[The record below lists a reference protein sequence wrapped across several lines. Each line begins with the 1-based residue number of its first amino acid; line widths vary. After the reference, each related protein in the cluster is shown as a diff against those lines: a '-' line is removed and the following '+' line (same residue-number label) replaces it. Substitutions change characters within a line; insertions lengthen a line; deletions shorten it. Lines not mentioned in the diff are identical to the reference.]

1 MATPEKNYR
10 DAWSPE
16 SAALIEHLG
25 GSVAVSKEC
34 GLTHSAVSQWKRNG
48 IPKPWMLLFRERY
61 PERFDTDGRVVAYGA
76 EVGEA
81 EVGKAIALAAG

>member
-1 MATPEKNYR
+1 MDTITTPEKNYR

-25 GSVAVSKEC
+25 GSVAVSKAC
-34 GLTHSAVSQWKRNG
+34 GLTHAAVSQWKRNG

-61 PERFDTDGRVVAYGA
+61 PEHFDADGNIVAPMEKEQPAG
-76 EVGEA
+76 
-81 EVGKAIALAAG
+81 LA